1 MNFLNSYRPSVKDAI
16 KKNENE
22 IISNIQIVRT
32 PLAKAMD
39 IFINVT
45 SNGKVDKVKK
55 EGNFD
60 EMFHLNINLTTTNNK
75 SFVLEKNESI
85 NFEAG
90 SSVQQ
95 NSEVL
100 QVDIVPPNLSIGQ
113 LLSNTKKRQGNK
125 YYLYSASSNNCQK
138 FIKDV
143 FESNGITDA
152 KYITFIKQN
161 TSQIFKN
168 PNLRKFANTVTT
180 GAAVA
185 AKIGDYVN
193 KYKNPKK
200 WFGGSI
206 PPKQDLKKL
215 TVAELKAIIK
225 VNKKVYNRKVTITGL
240 KKADLIKLVEELY

>member
-32 PLAKAMD
+32 PLAKALD

-100 QVDIVPPNLSIGQ
+100 QVDIVPPNLSIGR
-113 LLSNTKKRQGNK
+113 LLSNTKKRQGDK
-125 YYLYSASSNNCQK
+125 Y
-138 FIKDV
+138 
-143 FESNGITDA
+143 
-152 KYITFIKQN
+152 
-161 TSQIFKN
+161 
-168 PNLRKFANTVTT
+168 
-180 GAAVA
+180 
-185 AKIGDYVN
+185 
-193 KYKNPKK
+193 
-200 WFGGSI
+200 
-206 PPKQDLKKL
+206 
-215 TVAELKAIIK
+215 
-225 VNKKVYNRKVTITGL
+225 
-240 KKADLIKLVEELY
+240 